1 VIALEEHRDGTIL
14 PVKAHAA
21 ARRNALRGEH
31 AGSLQ
36 VSVTQ
41 APEKGK
47 ANKAI
52 VALLAKSLGLR
63 KSQIELAGGETSPQK
78 RFLVR
83 GIAPAELGRRI
94 ANLLATSPNAEE

>member
-1 VIALEEHRDGTIL
+1 MIDLTTHPDGTIL
-14 PVKAHAA
+14 PVRAHAGA
-21 ARRNALRGEH
+21 KRNAIAGIR

-52 VALLAKSLGLR
+52 VALLADALNLR
-63 KSQIELAGGETSPQK
+63 KSQIELLSGETSPQK

-83 GIAPAELGRRI
+83 HSRVEDLRRRI
-94 ANLLATSPNAEE
+94 EQLAAP

>member
-1 VIALEEHRDGTIL
+1 MVALEPHAQGVVL
-14 PVKAHAA
+14 PVKARAG
-21 ARRNALRGEH
+21 ARRNAIQGTH

-36 VSVTQ
+36 VHVTQ

-52 VALLAKSLGLR
+52 VALLAEGLSLR
-63 KSQIELAGGETSPQK
+63 KSQLELLTGDTSPQK

-83 GIAPAELGRRI
+83 EITLEELARRI
-94 ANLLATSPNAEE
+94 ATILPA